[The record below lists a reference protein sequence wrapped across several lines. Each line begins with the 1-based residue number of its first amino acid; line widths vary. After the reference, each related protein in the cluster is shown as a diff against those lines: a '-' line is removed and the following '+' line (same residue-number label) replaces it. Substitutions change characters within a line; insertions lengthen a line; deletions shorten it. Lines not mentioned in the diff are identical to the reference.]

1 MEDSTL
7 PHQSEYE
14 ERMMR
19 EIVAG
24 FLDGHSTMSL
34 ATSRD
39 GSVYAASLFYASD
52 GLTLYFLSDP
62 GRAEGL
68 SRYFSEMEKLKFRV
82 SGPLTP
88 FTNDIP

>member
-1 MEDSTL
+1 MEESAL

-14 ERMMR
+14 ERVMR

-24 FLDGHSTMSL
+24 FLDVHNTMSL

-39 GSVYAASLFYASD
+39 GSVYVASLFYASY
-52 GLTLYFLSDP
+52 GLTPYFLSYH
-62 GRAEGL
+62 GRVEGL
-68 SRYFSEMEKLKFRV
+68 SCYFSEMEKLKFRV

-88 FTNDIP
+88 FTKDMP